1 MVNFIL
7 TIGKFIKLVLEI
19 FAEINVLKEN
29 LVNALEAKSGS
40 QEEQLSLVQKSSKI
54 NTELVEIQLQLKDTE
69 EKRKVLEKLCDEL
82 KVS

>member
-1 MVNFIL
+1 M
-7 TIGKFIKLVLEI
+7 LEI